1 MEEENKTIDEAVS
14 EGAETVPAEDVTTE
28 APVVASVTE
37 TPQAPAAEPTPTQ
50 DAQGQEKDGKKP
62 MSKGRRIANAI
73 ILGIQIAFVVI
84 AITICLVVLL
94 NPKAQDDISP
104 LGVKLLT
111 VNSNSMN
118 GTEKDSFSVNDL
130 VIARNAKNGGEGL
143 QVGQIVSFKMLEEN
157 SGEFIINTH
166 RIVEVHTENG
176 FTQYFT
182 KGDANP
188 TNDKGWLRAED
199 ILAVYSFHISGLG
212 AVIKWIRDG
221 YHFIYVVIIPLGLL
235 LIYNVYLVIQIV
247 MESKM
252 KKAKAAAAA
261 DALSNLSQ
269 EDIERLLAQRGIN
282 PATIQPQDPR
292 GDSGDNDGEH

>member
-1 MEEENKTIDEAVS
+1 MEEEKKAIEETSS
-14 EGAETVPAEDVTTE
+14 ERTEEIVRAEEVTTE
-28 APVVASVTE
+28 SSVVESASE
-37 TPQAPAAEPTPTQ
+37 SQEEKKE
-50 DAQGQEKDGKKP
+50 EKDGKKP
-62 MSKGRRIANAI
+62 MTKGKRIANAI
-73 ILGIQIAFVVI
+73 ILGVQIAFVLI

-118 GTEKDSFSVNDL
+118 GTEKDSFSKNDL
-130 VIARNAKNGGEGL
+130 VIAKNAKNGGEGL
-143 QVGQIVSFKMLEEN
+143 EVGTIVSFKMLEED

-176 FTQYFT
+176 FTQYVT
-182 KGDANP
+182 RGDANP
-188 TNDKGWLRAED
+188 LNDKGWLRAED
-199 ILAVYSFHISGLG
+199 VLAVYAFHIPGVG

-235 LIYNVYLVIQIV
+235 LIYNVYLVIQII

-261 DALSNLSQ
+261 DALSSLSQ
-269 EDIERLLAQRGIN
+269 EDIERLLAARGIDPN
-282 PATIQPQDPR
+282 AIQSQTQSAKTDK
-292 GDSGDNDGEH
+292 DD